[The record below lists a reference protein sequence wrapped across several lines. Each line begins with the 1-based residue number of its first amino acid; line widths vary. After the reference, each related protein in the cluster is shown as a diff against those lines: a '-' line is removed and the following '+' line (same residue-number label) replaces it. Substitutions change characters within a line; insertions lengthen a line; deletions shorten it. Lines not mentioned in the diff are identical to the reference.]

1 MPAAEARV
9 DMVEGCTIIDGND
22 DDLRKMVGVIYGVLD
37 VDNVS
42 I

>member
-22 DDLRKMVGVIYGVLD
+22 DDLRKMLGAIYGVLD
-37 VDNVS
+37 VVDVS

>member
-22 DDLRKMVGVIYGVLD
+22 DDLRKMLGAIYGVLD
-37 VDNVS
+37 VGNVS
-42 I
+42 N